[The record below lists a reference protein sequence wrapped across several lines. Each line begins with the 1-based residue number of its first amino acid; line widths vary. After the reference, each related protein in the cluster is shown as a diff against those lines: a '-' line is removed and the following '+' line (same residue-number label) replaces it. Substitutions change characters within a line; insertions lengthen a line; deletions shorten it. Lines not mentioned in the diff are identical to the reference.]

1 MSTMFCLHTNN
12 LRNFRESI
20 HTSCEVE
27 IDHDQYHSHLCRW
40 QAKPRAL
47 DMGEGHTDDEL
58 QIPQAF
64 CFRKKKKKTY
74 FLLTKPAT

>member
-40 QAKPRAL
+40 QAL
-47 DMGEGHTDDEL
+47 DMEGHTDDEL

-64 CFRKKKKKTY
+64 CFRKKKSY